1 MPLSFKRQWL
11 VAKKLQNDG
20 VRETGKERQRVLIPR
35 VVNYLLYGQMGFKR
49 SKYNCVAVK
58 NVKKT
63 EKQNPKLLALNNLK
77 WTTNLRLSVC
87 LPLAKKIGWRFQVV
101 IICYA
106 LN

>member
-1 MPLSFKRQWL
+1 M
-11 VAKKLQNDG
+11 
-20 VRETGKERQRVLIPR
+20 LIPR

-77 WTTNLRLSVC
+77 
-87 LPLAKKIGWRFQVV
+87 
-101 IICYA
+101 
-106 LN
+106 